1 MKIEGIYQQKV
12 AEEELKQQQRR
23 DKKVRHAAKSKIENV
38 EERRVFILKMTK
50 SVKRI
55 QEANDVL
62 NLLLE
67 VGDSNVGTTDVLKDL
82 FKFGVLD
89 ALYGCMKCFPKHP
102 WFSLKG
108 IKVMNHLFRH
118 LWDLYFASKY
128 CLRLGFVQLAEINA
142 CDYIAEL
149 MDLYGKQ
156 LMDYAETCMEAM
168 VNLVCSPVSIRNV
181 QCTFLTGL
189 VNPNIAIVCNHPL
202 IESLVVELF
211 NHYEDESTAAFARHT
226 VQLIV
231 VFITHD
237 NNDKYRPDAC
247 DVVAKALQRHSD
259 SEVVALC
266 KSALDC
272 YVPTI
277 KTKRN
282 WNYLR
287 VNLLV

>member
-266 KSALDC
+266 KSALAL
-272 YVPTI
+272 
-277 KTKRN
+277 
-282 WNYLR
+282 LR
-287 VNLLV
+287 TNDQNKEKLELLNLLV